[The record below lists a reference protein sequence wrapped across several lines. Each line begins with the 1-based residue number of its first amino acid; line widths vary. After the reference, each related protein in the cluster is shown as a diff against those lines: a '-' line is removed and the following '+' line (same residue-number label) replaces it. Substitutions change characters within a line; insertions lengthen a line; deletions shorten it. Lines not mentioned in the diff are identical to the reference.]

1 MASSVSKKA
10 INGYSF
16 SGQTLSVI
24 RQIYKEIRRVVTL
37 RCNPMGY
44 GDSLDGVS
52 AQDELYV
59 RWKRRGASLTLNE
72 AFVSFYPWVLIDDKK
87 IVIISR
93 GVNI

>member
-1 MASSVSKKA
+1 
-10 INGYSF
+10 
-16 SGQTLSVI
+16 
-24 RQIYKEIRRVVTL
+24 
-37 RCNPMGY
+37 MGY